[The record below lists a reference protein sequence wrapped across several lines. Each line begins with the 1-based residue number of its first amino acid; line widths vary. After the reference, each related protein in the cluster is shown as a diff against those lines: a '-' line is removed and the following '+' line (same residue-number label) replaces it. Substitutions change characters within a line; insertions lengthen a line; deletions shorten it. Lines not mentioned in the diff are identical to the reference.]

1 MNIVLLRGN
10 LTRDPE
16 LRSITTGDKQTSV
29 LYIDSPCFTQDI
41 DSCRNYSEIR
51 ILPDMSLQPC
61 ILRSSGTKILD
72 LSKGEESIRQQFREA
87 WKSLKNC

>member
-1 MNIVLLRGN
+1 MAA
-10 LTRDPE
+10 E
-16 LRSITTGDKQTSV
+16 KGDKQTSV

-72 LSKGEESIRQQFREA
+72 LSKEKKVSNNNSEKHGRA
-87 WKSLKNC
+87 